1 MEATGVRPALA
12 CHSWRH
18 RCPPPTPVAAVG
30 GSFGVGLNGRAF
42 PVEPRAAAV
51 GNTVRSEL
59 TVEPDTMA
67 AELLH
72 DLLHNSWPGEEVH
85 ILRPSDRPEADAPL
99 PRPGRSREHDELRD
113 VAVGDVPRCH
123 NSADQAPAAE
133 PHSHAA
139 KLQPHIGDVDLAVI
153 SQPAMPRIQL
163 RAAAGESGRRLGAHP
178 ATIRSKRPPVSN
190 PMLEE

>member
-1 MEATGVRPALA
+1 MEATGVRSALA
-12 CHSWRH
+12 CHLWRH
-18 RCPPPTPVAAVG
+18 HCPPPTPVAAVG

-85 ILRPSDRPEADAPL
+85 ILRPSDRPEPMPLCRGPAGAASTTSCVMSLLGMSRGVTTLPTRRL
-99 PRPGRSREHDELRD
+99 PRSLIPTL
-113 VAVGDVPRCH
+113 P
-123 NSADQAPAAE
+123 NS
-133 PHSHAA
+133 SH
-139 KLQPHIGDVDLAVI
+139 I
-153 SQPAMPRIQL
+153 
-163 RAAAGESGRRLGAHP
+163 
-178 ATIRSKRPPVSN
+178 
-190 PMLEE
+190 